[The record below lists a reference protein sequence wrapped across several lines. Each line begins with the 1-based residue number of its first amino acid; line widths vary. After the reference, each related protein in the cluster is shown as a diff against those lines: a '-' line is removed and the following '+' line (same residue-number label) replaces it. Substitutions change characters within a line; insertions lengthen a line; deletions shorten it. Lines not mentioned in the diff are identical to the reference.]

1 MIIGDSWIVTAINT
15 FLGMPF
21 GLGYVVHYMMAIK
34 STAECSAV
42 YHVFSFR
49 FHKNKTALRSFPGAK
64 ILSRILIRQTL
75 PFRQCIQIL
84 ARSTSRRT
92 DDAHLRIGL

>member
-21 GLGYVVHYMMAIK
+21 GLGYVVHYMIAIK

-42 YHVFSFR
+42 YHVFSFPIPQERNR
-49 FHKNKTALRSFPGAK
+49 FEKFPRCQDLVKDINPTNVTISAVY
-64 ILSRILIRQTL
+64 L
-75 PFRQCIQIL
+75 
-84 ARSTSRRT
+84 
-92 DDAHLRIGL
+92 DIGPQYI